1 MEEIT
6 NSEELQQDVQEVK
19 ADINPKRLADE
30 TYEEYRLR
38 RRLAQKYV
46 KQYLKGKLAYIST
59 YFLPSHG
66 KITVNPPYT
75 NPDKKDKFIKANRI
89 TEDQKILKPR
99 RINN

>member
-46 KQYLKGKLAYIST
+46 KQYLKGKLVYIST

-66 KITVNPPYT
+66 KITVNPPFVG
-75 NPDKKDKFIKANRI
+75 KVKDLN
-89 TEDQKILKPR
+89 
-99 RINN
+99 